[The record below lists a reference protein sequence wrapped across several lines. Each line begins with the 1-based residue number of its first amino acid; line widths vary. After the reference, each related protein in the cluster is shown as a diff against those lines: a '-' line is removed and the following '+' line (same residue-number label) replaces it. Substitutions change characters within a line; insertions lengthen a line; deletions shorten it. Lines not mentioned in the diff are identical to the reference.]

1 MTLHFSEGR
10 NGPGKLGESR
20 NKYNI
25 PSITRVYEEI
35 IEMFKLPLGNNSCT
49 KMNKKQQ
56 YY

>member
-20 NKYNI
+20 NKDNI

-35 IEMFKLPLGNNSCT
+35 IQMLKLPLGNNSCT
-49 KMNKKQQ
+49 KMNKKQ

>member
-1 MTLHFSEGR
+1 MTLHVSEDR

-20 NKYNI
+20 NKDNI

-35 IEMFKLPLGNNSCT
+35 IQMLKLPLGNNSCT
-49 KMNKKQQ
+49 KMNKKQ